1 MDLGAPR
8 VGVTRG
14 SSPPRSVPLPDSPQT
29 KTTFLAARSALFS
42 FTGLPLIP
50 RILLFGSS
58 PFAAPN
64 SRSPPK
70 FDHSLTFTLL
80 LKNTG
85 ATLLHGRP
93 SLHPNLDAPSPPIRR
108 SAPRL
113 PVTPHYPPPAA
124 ACLSAAPLFSCSY
137 KSLFP
142 QALYFHIHPNP
153 PGVWGYKPPISLP
166 TLCLSGKSIAFMLL
180 QPLCRLFAL
189 FSAFASFVFNRLQPL
204 STKHPGWG
212 GYHRS
217 SFLGDA
223 GFTG

>member
-93 SLHPNLDAPSPPIRR
+93 RPGS
-108 SAPRL
+108 
-113 PVTPHYPPPAA
+113 
-124 ACLSAAPLFSCSY
+124 
-137 KSLFP
+137 
-142 QALYFHIHPNP
+142 NP
-153 PGVWGYKPPISLP
+153 KPPSASTRRPLP
-166 TLCLSGKSIAFMLL
+166 AT
-180 QPLCRLFAL
+180 
-189 FSAFASFVFNRLQPL
+189 
-204 STKHPGWG
+204 THHP
-212 GYHRS
+212 
-217 SFLGDA
+217 
-223 GFTG
+223 